1 MKFLAKLFLLFA
13 GCSRRFKRMILKN
26 LFKSCGKNVKFDPSD
41 SFSYANIKIG
51 NNVYIGSGATFSSI
65 KEISIGNKV
74 MFGPNVTIMGGDHNT
89 GEIGKYMADV
99 KEKRPENDLP
109 VMIDDDVWVGAN
121 VTILKGVHIHTGAIV
136 AAGALVV
143 KDVPEY
149 AIVGGVPA
157 KLLKMRFSP
166 DELEKHKKLL
176 AASSKTE

>member
-1 MKFLAKLFLLFA
+1 MKKSIISTEIASTAKKVGEEKAIELIAKA
-13 GCSRRFKRMILKN
+13 GFDAFDLSMFT
-26 LFKSCGKNVKFDPSD
+26 NV
-41 SFSYANIKIG
+41 
-51 NNVYIGSGATFSSI
+51 ATYDWRT
-65 KEISIGNKV
+65 KL
-74 MFGPNVTIMGGDHNT
+74 TT
-89 GEIGKYMADV
+89 MADV